1 MFAVVETLDVVT
13 RWGVVGAPGD
23 MLVLFDSSWIDPPVY
38 VVHYMKS
45 SRNVLVKIWLRM
57 VVCHVVQEVD
67 VGEGPAGKLV
77 GIRPSLESDVMAGVF
92 FCCSANHDY

>member
-1 MFAVVETLDVVT
+1 MALLGTYPFYLI
-13 RWGVVGAPGD
+13 AP
-23 MLVLFDSSWIDPPVY
+23 WIDPPVY

-45 SRNVLVKIWLRM
+45 IRNILVKIWLRM

-77 GIRPSLESDVMAGVF
+77 GIRPSLESDVMDGVF
-92 FCCSANHDY
+92 ICCSANHDDIKIS